1 MIITIVIRIVKSGTM
16 QPDQLRSRQMD
27 SSKRF
32 VNAAIWAPAI
42 YGRFG
47 GRVRAILVLLI
58 SVTALATP
66 VLSQVGKKYLGQQL
80 VDEVAAKHRPQLI
93 YLGLHGLTPHSKNS
107 VIFASTDSGKIGKKS
122 SCADLH
128 VVNKGIPIME
138 MKGKSTTVL
147 ERLLDSSG
155 HTVGLIVVGFDFTD
169 GQEAEAAKLAKE
181 VGEELA
187 RQIPSKSKL
196 FESGK

>member
-1 MIITIVIRIVKSGTM
+1 MDLSKLNFNAVILRNITMLVIC
-16 QPDQLRSRQMD
+16 LAL
-27 SSKRF
+27 F
-32 VNAAIWAPAI
+32 VSPAWSE
-42 YGRFG
+42 G
-47 GRVRAILVLLI
+47 
-58 SVTALATP
+58 
-66 VLSQVGKKYLGQQL
+66 GKKSLGQQL

-93 YLGLHGLTPHSKNS
+93 YLGLHGVTPHSKNS

-128 VVNKGIPIME
+128 VVDKGIPVME

-169 GQEAEAAKLAKE
+169 GLEAEAAKLAKE
-181 VGEELA
+181 VGDELA

-196 FESGK
+196 FESAK

>member
-1 MIITIVIRIVKSGTM
+1 
-16 QPDQLRSRQMD
+16 MD
-27 SSKRF
+27 SSKCNFIVVSRTIIILAICL
-32 VNAAIWAPAI
+32 AAFASPA
-42 YGRFG
+42 
-47 GRVRAILVLLI
+47 
-58 SVTALATP
+58 S
-66 VLSQVGKKYLGQQL
+66 SEEGKKSLGQQL
-80 VDEVAAKHRPQLI
+80 ADEVAAKHRPQLI
-93 YLGLHGLTPHSKNS
+93 YLGLHAVTPHSKDS

-128 VVNKGIPIME
+128 VVDKGIPVME

-155 HTVGLIVVGFDFTD
+155 HTVGLIVVGFNFTD

-181 VGEELA
+181 VGDELA